1 MKKVLT
7 SVMLLMLAVTASF
20 AAKPVELKEWKSS
33 TYNCAYF
40 DWWYFGAGSSS
51 RFGLSIL
58 DEQGK
63 EVAFTLMSPEE
74 ADYCAY
80 MDDVAFPEPKDD
92 RDVEAHY
99 YMSTYWVLNS
109 LNGVRWAGGNEG
121 ADIPDCVYENKD
133 NSGNNLYALR
143 SGTYY
148 FQVMEMIKDE
158 STGKMAMGSGS
169 AQVKF
174 TLNGTVVR
182 NLQAVVAGDNK
193 TATITWEAPT
203 LPYGTHLYMS
213 VQTGGDVAFDNY
225 AQNVSPKSPLTVGV
239 VEGRT
244 YSVSAQYVNSAK
256 APMGPAEVIYFTV
269 GVNPYVPTNLNA
281 TVTKEDYVE
290 FTWTATA
297 KAEYYHVNVYRGKS
311 SYASYTTTEQ
321 KLVKQLPTGT
331 YHWEVAAYEK
341 AEELYYPLTDYVK
354 GNEFTTESAP
364 LPEGTEVLNVW
375 GMNAL
380 YIESDSKP
388 GRYSW
393 LVIFETGEAD
403 GSGLP
408 EPWILV
414 YADRELA
421 LSGSYS
427 PALGNLGI
435 SATQGED
442 TQLNTDNTQAG
453 TVQAT
458 DARLKLEFEGFDTE
472 YVMAGYNIPYYSGE
486 FFMTCSNGKSYYGK
500 INSLI
505 CPAFPWE
512 DWAASS
518 KTLISMLGE
527 DGSAV
532 IDPTDPVIPGDQ
544 GFESIQNSEI
554 RIQKTLENGQ
564 VVIVREGQKYNV
576 LGGRIK

>member
-40 DWWYFGAGSSS
+40 DWWYFGSGESS
-51 RFGLSIL
+51 RFGFVIF
-58 DEQGK
+58 DENGK

-74 ADYCAY
+74 ADMCAY
-80 MDDVAFPEPKDD
+80 YDDVTFPEPKDD

-99 YMSTYWVLNS
+99 YISTYWVLNS
-109 LNGVRWAGGNEG
+109 PNGVRWAGGEEG

-133 NSGNNLYALR
+133 NNGNSLYALH

-148 FQVMEMIKDE
+148 FRVMEMIYNSE
-158 STGKMAMGSGS
+158 TGKMTMGSGYD
-169 AQVKF
+169 QVKF
-174 TLNGTVVR
+174 TLNGTEVR
-182 NLQAVVAGDNK
+182 NLQAEVAADKK

-213 VQTGGDVAFDNY
+213 VQSGGDVAFDNY
-225 AQNVSPKSPLTVGV
+225 SQNVSPKSPLTVGV

-256 APMGPAEVIYFTV
+256 APMGPAMVIYFTV
-269 GVNPYVPTNLNA
+269 GTNPYIPTNLKA

-297 KAEYYHVNVYRGKS
+297 KADYYHVNIYRGKS

-321 KLVKQLPTGT
+321 KLSKQLPTGT

-341 AEELYYPLTDYVK
+341 AEELFYPLTEYVK

-364 LPEGTEVLNVW
+364 LPEGTIEMNVW
-375 GMNAL
+375 GMNAAYL
-380 YIESDSKP
+380 ATESSAGK
-388 GRYSW
+388 YAW
-393 LVIFETGEAD
+393 VVMFETGAA
-403 GSGLP
+403 SGTGMP
-408 EPWILV
+408 EPWIAIYV
-414 YADRELA
+414 DRELA
-421 LSGSYS
+421 LSGNYS
-427 PALGNLGI
+427 PALGNLDI
-435 SATQGED
+435 SANQGEG
-442 TQLNTDNTQAG
+442 TFINTNGSAAG
-453 TVQAT
+453 LLQAT
-458 DARLKLEFEGFDTE
+458 DARMKLEFEGFDTE
-472 YVMAGYNIPYYSGE
+472 YVMAGYSIPYYSGE
-486 FFMTCSNGKSYYGK
+486 FFMTCSDGKNYYGK

-512 DWAASS
+512 EMSSSS
-518 KTLISMLGE
+518 KNIISMLGE

-532 IDPTDPVIPGDQ
+532 IPSDPVIPGDQ
-544 GFESIQNSEI
+544 GLEGVQNTEY
-554 RIQKTLENGQ
+554 RVQKLMENGQ
-564 VVIVREGQKYNV
+564 VVIVREGVKYNV